1 MSSDEWFGPVKR
13 PGRLLRHYFLISV
26 ILVAGGLVA
35 SGLLEIFFRYRES
48 KEHLALLQQE
58 AAAVA
63 ALKIERF
70 IQDIETAMKAAAKG
84 QGVAPDFKFELK
96 RLFYLAP
103 AITQATIL
111 DDRGSQL
118 ARLSRLRVVS
128 TGKDSDYSSSTAFQQ
143 ARQGQSYLSPVF
155 FARNSEPYL
164 TIALPVEQF
173 KGEIVGV
180 LLADVN
186 LKYVWD
192 VVSSIKAGKA
202 GYAYV
207 VGRSGDLVAHPDI
220 ALVLQNRNI
229 ADLAQVQA
237 AFGSAIDAGK
247 FREAKNIHGK
257 DVISSF
263 ALIPRLDWA
272 VFIERPIEEV
282 YETLYGSLLRTFTLL
297 LIGLGVALLASGLVA
312 RRVLRPLRRLGEGA
326 DRIGSGDLSYRVNLK
341 TRDEIEALAEQFN
354 KMAAALQ
361 GAHDRLEEKV
371 ADRTRELVTANEKL
385 KELDKLK
392 SDFLSNVF
400 HELRT
405 PLTAIEGLAANML
418 DGIIGPVN
426 DKQIEYL
433 ADIKT
438 STDRLARLIENLLDL
453 SIIAAERAEMKP
465 SAISLL
471 ALVQEVSLGL
481 RTIAKNK
488 LTDLELG
495 SLEPLTVWADRDRI
509 AQVLTNLIGNAIK
522 FTPPQGRVVVSAH
535 MNGGAWAQV
544 SIADTGPGIPPEEV
558 RKIFNEFYQVT
569 RPGKQKSQGVGL
581 GLAISKK
588 LVEMHGGKIWVES
601 EVGKGSM
608 FHFTLPTQPKTDI
621 PAD

>member
-1 MSSDEWFGPVKR
+1 VSSDEWFGPVKR

-282 YETLYGSLLRTFTLL
+282 YETLYGSLLRTSTLL

-438 STDRLARLIENLLDL
+438 STDRLARLIEDLLDL

>member
-1 MSSDEWFGPVKR
+1 M
-13 PGRLLRHYFLISV
+13 
-26 ILVAGGLVA
+26 
-35 SGLLEIFFRYRES
+35 
-48 KEHLALLQQE
+48 
-58 AAAVA
+58 
-63 ALKIERF
+63 
-70 IQDIETAMKAAAKG
+70 
-84 QGVAPDFKFELK
+84 
-96 RLFYLAP
+96 
-103 AITQATIL
+103 
-111 DDRGSQL
+111 
-118 ARLSRLRVVS
+118 
-128 TGKDSDYSSSTAFQQ
+128 
-143 ARQGQSYLSPVF
+143 
-155 FARNSEPYL
+155 

-282 YETLYGSLLRTFTLL
+282 YETLYGSLLRTSTLL

-558 RKIFNEFYQVT
+558 RKIFDEFYQVT

-601 EVGKGSM
+601 EIGKGSM